1 MGKIIAF
8 LNQKGGVGKTTTCV
22 NMASYLATMGKKV
35 LLVDI
40 DPQGNASSSFG
51 FDKEKK
57 YKTIYDI
64 MSGKANVSEVIMPTK
79 VELCDL
85 IPSDV
90 DLAGAE
96 IEMVQMKRR
105 EKILK
110 DILDEV
116 KDVYDYI
123 CIDCPPS
130 LGLIT
135 INALTACNS
144 VIIPII
150 CEFLAMEGITQ
161 LMYTVKLVKKH
172 LNEAIN
178 IEGIV
183 LTMKNNRS
191 TLYASVAENLRRYF
205 KDKVYDTV
213 IPRNVRLAE
222 APSYGEP
229 IVLYDPK
236 CPGALAYKA
245 LTEEFLS
252 KQNRRNDNE

>member
-35 LLVDI
+35 LLVDM

-57 YKTIYDI
+57 FKTIYDI
-64 MSGKANVSEVIMPTK
+64 MAGNANIMEVILPTK
-79 VELCDL
+79 VTNCDL

-96 IEMVQMKRR
+96 IEMVQMKKR
-105 EKILK
+105 EYVLKEILS
-110 DILDEV
+110 EV
-116 KDVYDYI
+116 KDSYDFV

-172 LNEAIN
+172 LNEAIS

-191 TLYASVAENLRRYF
+191 TLYNSVAENLKKYF
-205 KDKVYDTV
+205 KDKVYETI

-229 IVLYDPK
+229 ICLYDNK
-236 CPGALAYKA
+236 CAGAIAYKT
-245 LTEEFLS
+245 LTEEFLR
-252 KQNRRNDNE
+252 KQK

>member
-8 LNQKGGVGKTTTCV
+8 LNQTGGVGKTTTCV

-64 MSGKANVSEVIMPTK
+64 MSGKANISEVIMPTK
-79 VELCDL
+79 VALCDL

-110 DILDEV
+110 DILTEV
-116 KDVYDYI
+116 KDVYDFI

-161 LMYTVKLVKKH
+161 LMYTIKLVKKH
-172 LNEAIN
+172 LNEAIS

-191 TLYASVAENLRRYF
+191 TLYTSVAENLKKYF

-229 IVLYDPK
+229 ICIYDNK
-236 CPGALAYKA
+236 CPGAVAYRT